1 MTIHGV
7 IPVYK
12 PKGYTSHDIVALVR
26 RLAQQ
31 KKAGHTGT
39 LDPEVEGVL
48 PVCLGQATRV
58 VEYIQE
64 LPKRYKGSFLL
75 GISTDTQDQ
84 AGKVLEEVTVS
95 EVSRSSIERV
105 FANFQGEIEQT
116 PPMYSAVKVQG
127 RRLYEWAR
135 AGQEIER
142 PSRKVTIYRLVCTDY
157 IPGEH
162 PRIDFDVICSKG
174 TYVRTLCVDLGQAL
188 GYPAHMTSLVRTE
201 SGPFRLDDCY
211 TLEELK
217 QVAERRLWAEAVTPI
232 DEVLGH
238 FPSLVVSSEDEER
251 VLNGWGLR
259 LESPPPVK
267 ESFLARVY
275 SETGRFCALYR
286 CESDGRAL
294 PEKVFR
300 DVEN

>member
-1 MTIHGV
+1 MIHGV

-12 PKGYTSHDIVALVR
+12 PKGYTSHDIVAMVR
-26 RLAQQ
+26 RYANQ

-58 VEYIQE
+58 AEYIQE
-64 LPKRYKGSFLL
+64 MPKRYKGSFVM
-75 GISTDTQDQ
+75 GTSTDTEDHTGNIVEKR
-84 AGKVLEEVTVS
+84 AVGEI
-95 EVSRSSIERV
+95 SRLQIEQV
-105 FANFQGEIEQT
+105 FAGFEGQIEQT

-142 PSRKVTIYRLVCTDY
+142 PRRRVKIYRLICTDY
-157 IPGEH
+157 SPEEH
-162 PRIDFDVICSKG
+162 RIDFDVLCSKG

-188 GYPAHMTSLVRTE
+188 GYPAHMTSLIRTE

-217 QVAERRLWAEAVTPI
+217 KIFEQRLWPEAVTPI

-238 FPSLVVSSEDEER
+238 FPGLVVSSEDEER
-251 VLNGWGLR
+251 VLNGWRLR
-259 LESPPPVK
+259 LDFPPHMQG
-267 ESFLARVY
+267 SFLARVY

-286 CESDGRAL
+286 CGPDGWAL